1 MSQSTDAAEVD
12 SQANAWDFPDE
23 LPGKSIDSLRSG
35 YLHPI
40 SELSDCDSS
49 RALSSALLEGKG
61 GIFKGLRICLRPCRF
76 MPVVFEFYF
85 GKGVYLFYFL
95 KMYSSLFI
103 CLRTLHD
110 LPNHNA
116 LGRSSHEHQV
126 CEYTS

>member
-1 MSQSTDAAEVD
+1 MSQSTDATKVD

-23 LPGKSIDSLRSG
+23 LVGNSIDPLRSG

-40 SELSDCDSS
+40 SELWDYDSTS
-49 RALSSALLEGKG
+49 ALSSALLEGKG
-61 GIFKGLRICLRPCRF
+61 PIFKRLRICLRPCRL

-85 GKGVYLFYFL
+85 GKGFYLFYFL

-103 CLRTLHD
+103 CLHTSHG

-116 LGRSSHEHQV
+116 LGR
-126 CEYTS
+126 